1 MNIEEIAGQLARVGY
16 VVLAKPLLEP
26 LSTLLLAR
34 CQDDGHARFH
44 AAAIGRGRAKRQIGS
59 VRGDVVSWLDE
70 THSTDQAYLAWMEEL
85 RSGLNAAL
93 FLGLFDFECHYAIYD
108 AGAGYARHSDV
119 LSGTKNRILSTVLY
133 LNENWQAV
141 DGGELCLFEPEGD
154 TIIASVS
161 PSFGKMIIFLSDAF
175 PHEVLIAHSKRRSI
189 AGWFR
194 AREA

>member
-1 MNIEEIAGQLARVGY
+1 MNIEEIAGELARDGY
-16 VVLAKPLLEP
+16 VVLAKPLLES
-26 LSTLLLAR
+26 LSALLLAR

-44 AAAIGRGRAKRQIGS
+44 AAAIGRGQAKRQIGS
-59 VRGDVVSWLDE
+59 VRGDVISWLDD
-70 THSTDQAYLAWMEEL
+70 SNSADQAYLAWMEEL

-93 FLGLFDFECHYAIYD
+93 FLGLFDFECHYAIYG

-119 LSGTKNRILSTVLY
+119 LKGTKNRILSTVLY
-133 LNENWQAV
+133 LNEDWQPLH
-141 DGGELCLFEPEGD
+141 GGELCLYAPEGD
-154 TIIASVS
+154 TVIATVN

-175 PHEVLIAHSKRRSI
+175 PHEVLIAHRKRRSI